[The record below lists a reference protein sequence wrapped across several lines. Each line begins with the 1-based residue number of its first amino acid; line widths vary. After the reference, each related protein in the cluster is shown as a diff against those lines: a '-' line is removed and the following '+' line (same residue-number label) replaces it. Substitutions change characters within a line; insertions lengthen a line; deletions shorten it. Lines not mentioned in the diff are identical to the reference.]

1 MEFGLSSPSLSFG
14 FLLRGRDFLLHL
26 YALILS
32 VGILVCGGSLVTLG
46 ETLGFWLRLICIINL
61 REKCGI
67 GLIHE
72 VGEIMRLMI

>member
-1 MEFGLSSPSLSFG
+1 MEFGASSSSSLFEL
-14 FLLRGRDFLLHL
+14 FLRGRDFLLHL

-32 VGILVCGGSLVTLG
+32 VGILICGGSLVILG

-67 GLIHE
+67 GFNS
-72 VGEIMRLMI
+72 